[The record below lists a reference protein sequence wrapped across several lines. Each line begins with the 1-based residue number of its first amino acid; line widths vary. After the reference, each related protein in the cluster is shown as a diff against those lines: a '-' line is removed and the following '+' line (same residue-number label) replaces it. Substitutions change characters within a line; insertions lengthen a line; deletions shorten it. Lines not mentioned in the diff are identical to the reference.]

1 MDFLINAIRG
11 FCMALA
17 DSVPGVSGGTI
28 AFILGFYDKFIGS
41 INDLVYEKGAKRK
54 EAFLYLVKLGFGWL
68 LGMTI
73 LIGTISGLN
82 LYAMKHP
89 VEVISYEVRFTDP
102 DHFSLTDYENLEEN
116 YIISREGK
124 IYTLKERVDKDD

>member
-1 MDFLINAIRG
+1 MSIENNPAIEILNTVVTTKDGDLFVLTFSIFIVLCGIICICAYIVDWFKGCGSMDGLFG
-11 FCMALA
+11 FVVVATIIFC
-17 DSVPGVSGGTI
+17 GVI
-28 AFILGFYDKFIGS
+28 GF
-41 INDLVYEKGAKRK
+41 
-54 EAFLYLVKLGFGWL
+54 
-68 LGMTI
+68 
-73 LIGTISGLN
+73 N

-116 YIISREGK
+116 YIVSREGK